1 MWNVKK
7 TNTEH
12 FARDMYFNNTRYVY
26 LKIHVKDLY
35 CIKILKREN
44 KKKCQPRHIP
54 TEKIGINTVKKC
66 NRSKH

>member
-35 CIKILKREN
+35 CIKILKRE
-44 KKKCQPRHIP
+44 
-54 TEKIGINTVKKC
+54 KISQLVFDPAQAST
-66 NRSKH
+66 